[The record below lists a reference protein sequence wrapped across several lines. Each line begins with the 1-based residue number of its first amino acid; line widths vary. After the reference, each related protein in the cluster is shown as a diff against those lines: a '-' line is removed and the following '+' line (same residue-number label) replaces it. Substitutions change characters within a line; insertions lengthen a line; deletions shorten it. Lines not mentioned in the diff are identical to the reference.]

1 MIREIV
7 HIDEEKC
14 DGCGLCVPA
23 CHEGAIQ
30 IFNGKARLRAEQ
42 LCDGLGACLGHCPQ
56 GAIRIE
62 RREANAFDESAVLAA
77 GGSLTPNHAIA
88 GHEPTRLPSA
98 TAGLMVRQ
106 PEQAAAGHSPGG
118 CPSSR
123 FAQLGSARK
132 EPGRDMPAGDS
143 PSGLAQWPV
152 QLKLLP
158 PTAPM
163 LAGAS
168 LLLAADCAA
177 FACGDFHARL
187 LEGRVLAIACPKLDN
202 PEGYLEKLT
211 AMLTQGG
218 VAEILVARMEVP
230 CCGGLVRLALAA
242 RDAAGRE
249 DLPVREVLIST
260 KGSVLGERR
269 M

>member
-14 DGCGLCVPA
+14 DGCGQCVPA
-23 CHEGAIQ
+23 CHEGAIS
-30 IFNGKARLRAEQ
+30 IVNGKARLRAEQ

-62 RREANAFDESAVLAA
+62 RREAHAFDEQAVLAA
-77 GGSLTPNHAIA
+77 GGSLMPGHAA
-88 GHEPTRLPSA
+88 GGQPGARAPMPA
-98 TAGLMVRQ
+98 AGLSVKQ
-106 PEQAAAGHSPGG
+106 PEHAAAGHSPGG

-123 FAQLGSARK
+123 FAQLGGPRQQ
-132 EPGRDMPAGDS
+132 PGRDMPPGDS
-143 PSGLAQWPV
+143 PSELAQWPV

-187 LEGRVLAIACPKLDN
+187 LKGRVLAIACPKLDS

-211 AMLTQGG
+211 AMIVQGG
-218 VAEILVARMEVP
+218 VAEIVIARMEVP

-242 RDAAGRE
+242 RDAAGRD
-249 DLPVREVLIST
+249 DLPVREVVIST
-260 KGSVLGERR
+260 KGQILQNREL
-269 M
+269 